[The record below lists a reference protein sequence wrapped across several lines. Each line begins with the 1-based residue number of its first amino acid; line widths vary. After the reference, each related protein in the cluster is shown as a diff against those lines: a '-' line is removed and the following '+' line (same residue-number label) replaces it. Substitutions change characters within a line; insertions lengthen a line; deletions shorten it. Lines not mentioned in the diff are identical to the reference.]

1 MREGAL
7 RTGIV
12 AGALAGAL
20 VMGGCAQLRD
30 APASGGQEAP
40 IEAVRAD
47 SGSLLE
53 YFARLRR
60 LSGAELL
67 REREV
72 ARRALAAE
80 PGDERRMRYAIALS
94 VSIDGSVEAARA
106 LDLVDPVA
114 KRRDSPYQALAITM
128 RSLLSDLS
136 QAQRER
142 AELQRERTELQ
153 RERTELQRER
163 TELQRERAE
172 LQRKLD
178 SLKALEKSLS
188 DREGGTK

>member
-1 MREGAL
+1 MR
-7 RTGIV
+7 TVIV
-12 AGALAGAL
+12 AVALALAL
-20 VMGGCAQLRD
+20 GGCAQLRD
-30 APASGGQEAP
+30 AGKSAGQEAP
-40 IEAVRAD
+40 VEQAQAGT
-47 SGSLLE
+47 GSLLD

-60 LSGAELL
+60 LPTGELV
-67 REREV
+67 REREL
-72 ARRALAAE
+72 ARRALATG
-80 PGDERRMRYAIALS
+80 PSDERRMRYAIALS

-106 LDLVDPVA
+106 LELLDPVA

-128 RSLLSDLS
+128 RSLLSDLA

-142 AELQRERTELQ
+142 AD
-153 RERTELQRER
+153 
-163 TELQRERAE
+163 

>member
-1 MREGAL
+1 MAS
-7 RTGIV
+7 
-12 AGALAGAL
+12 AL
-20 VMGGCAQLRD
+20 VLGGCAQLRD
-30 APASGGQEAP
+30 AGKSAGLEAP
-40 IEAVRAD
+40 VEEAQ
-47 SGSLLE
+47 SGTGSLLE
-53 YFARLRR
+53 HFARLRR
-60 LSGAELL
+60 LPAGELL
-67 REREV
+67 REREL

-80 PGDERRMRYAIALS
+80 PGEERRMRYAIALS

-106 LDLVDPVA
+106 LELLDPVA

-142 AELQRERTELQ
+142 AELQR
-153 RERTELQRER
+153 
-163 TELQRERAE
+163 
-172 LQRKLD
+172 KLD

>member
-20 VMGGCAQLRD
+20 VLGGCAQLRD
-30 APASGGQEAP
+30 APASAGQEAP
-40 IEAVRAD
+40 IEARAD

-60 LSGAELL
+60 LSAAELL
-67 REREV
+67 RERDL

-80 PGDERRMRYAIALS
+80 PGDEWRMRYAIALS

-142 AELQRERTELQ
+142 TELQ

-163 TELQRERAE
+163 TELLRERAE

>member
-20 VMGGCAQLRD
+20 VLGGCAQLGD
-30 APASGGQEAP
+30 APASAGQEAP
-40 IEAVRAD
+40 IEARAD

-60 LSGAELL
+60 LSAAELL
-67 REREV
+67 REREL

-163 TELQRERAE
+163 TELLRERAE